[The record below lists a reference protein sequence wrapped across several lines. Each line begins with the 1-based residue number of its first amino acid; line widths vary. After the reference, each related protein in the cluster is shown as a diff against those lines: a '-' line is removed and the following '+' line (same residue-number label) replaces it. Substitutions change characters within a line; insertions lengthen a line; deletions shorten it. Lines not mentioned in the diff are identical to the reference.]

1 MPLIL
6 TRKKGQTISVAGPC
20 VIRVVAWTR
29 RLVQLEIVAEDSVRI
44 LRGELDNGPVP
55 GHAIPPKIGG
65 GKLVYPPMEE
75 RE

>member
-6 TRKKGQTISVAGPC
+6 SRKKGQTITVAGPC

-44 LRGELDNGPVP
+44 LRGELDRP
-55 GHAIPPKIGG
+55 GHAIPPKIG